1 MTFLVVVGFPIDIV
15 NTFVHTFVLGLISN
29 SLFLLY
35 LLGLTIAGV
44 VCTYLHTLWTSLV
57 RSPLASLLLC

>member
-44 VCTYLHTLWTSLV
+44 VCAYLHTLYLSCPLSPSLSV
-57 RSPLASLLLC
+57 VLY